1 MAENGGCRPTLTE
14 VSAYRHPW
22 GMSLHLVL
30 SVGLPWWGGP
40 VLILTCLQSPD
51 TGQGTDPTE
60 AHSKFWQGDPV
71 HMCRS
76 LLGTQP
82 PIRSWVVSLG
92 RGSWLPA
99 ASPGRTGRWLVLQ
112 PCCRSCSVT
121 LLLGHDPGPGPA
133 LPCASVSPVVQGSQQ
148 TSLTHAPLPPRATGH
163 WERSEQLHIQ
173 LEEEVQAGDRRA
185 WGPRPRPV
193 ELALRVSS
201 AAWTGGCRGQW
212 QADPAFLATSS
223 VKGGCHP
230 APHPPP
236 QVHSSTP
243 AEYVLRQGPCL
254 PTPQL
259 LLITKAGP

>member
-1 MAENGGCRPTLTE
+1 MGGACPYPNVPAEPRYWAGNRP
-14 VSAYRHPW
+14 YRS
-22 GMSLHLVL
+22 SLQ
-30 SVGLPWWGGP
+30 
-40 VLILTCLQSPD
+40 IL
-51 TGQGTDPTE
+51 
-60 AHSKFWQGDPV
+60 AGDPV

-212 QADPAFLATSS
+212 QADPGLFW
-223 VKGGCHP
+223 
-230 APHPPP
+230 PP
-236 QVHSSTP
+236 
-243 AEYVLRQGPCL
+243 
-254 PTPQL
+254 L
-259 LLITKAGP
+259 L